1 MAKPIL
7 ITTSTKAPI
16 SVIQRAY
23 QTFFQRETVAEVES
37 DWTFWLVDAA
47 PIPEASLQTYPPIEE
62 WLKFQQLVAKWQQ
75 EKGAISS
82 ITEAALCPAY
92 QSIVGMGPDA
102 VPMLL
107 AQLESEGDQ
116 PDQWF
121 WALRAITRANPVD
134 EADRGDFVRMA
145 RAWLQWGKDNGYA
158 W

>member
-16 SVIQRAY
+16 AVIQRAY

-37 DWTFWLVDAA
+37 NWTFWLVDAA
-47 PIPEASLQTYPPIEE
+47 QVPEASLQTHPPIED
-62 WLKFQQLVAKWQQ
+62 WLKFQQLVANWQQ
-75 EKGAISS
+75 EKGAMSS

-92 QSIVGMGPDA
+92 QSIIGLGPDA
-102 VPMLL
+102 VPFLL
-107 AQLESEGDQ
+107 AQLESEGDE

-145 RAWLQWGKDNGYA
+145 RAWLQWGRDNGYA